1 MTISPSPSDCVVE
14 TASGKL
20 RGQIQNDIY
29 TFKGIPYGTDTGGP
43 NRFQPPQP
51 IHWTGVRDARS
62 FGPRAIQNPWPAV
75 TVPPFIWVGDTGPT
89 GEDCLVLNVFTG
101 SLDDTRKRPVM
112 VFFHGGGFQLGAGNA
127 PGYDGSNL
135 ARRDVVMVTVNHR
148 LNVFG
153 HLFLGDA
160 DGGRYADSGNV
171 GMLDAVAALEWVKLN
186 ISRFGG
192 DPDNVTIFG
201 QSGGGSKVAV
211 LMTMPRAR
219 GLFHRAIIQSAS
231 TLLALATRE
240 EAERNTHHFLAELGL
255 DRSKLGALHDMPA
268 EQLLKAMNGAIKSAG
283 QIDNYRPVVDGRSI
297 PTQPF
302 DAGSAH
308 LSAHIPLMIGWCETE
323 QRFGF
328 ANNPSVYQLD
338 AQQVQTRVASFLG
351 VAEPEAAQLIEVYR
365 RCRPTDKPGDLLA
378 LIYSD
383 QRYRRSVTRAAQ
395 QKVEHGGAPTYL
407 YLFNWK
413 TPVMD
418 GLLRAPHLL
427 CIPFAFGNVD
437 LATEITGTGA
447 DRYVLQD
454 EMAGAWVAFAQSG
467 NPNHAGLPTWLPYN
481 LTDRPTMVF
490 DRQTQL
496 INDPAREERIAFEP
510 YPRYAPANLAS

>member
-1 MTISPSPSDCVVE
+1 MNISASSSTCVVE
-14 TASGKL
+14 TASGRV
-20 RGQIQNDIY
+20 RGQIHDGIY
-29 TFKGIPYGTDTGGP
+29 SFKGIPYGANTGGV
-43 NRFQPPQP
+43 NRFQAPQP
-51 IHWTGVRDARS
+51 IAWAGVRDAQS
-62 FGPRAIQNPWPAV
+62 FGPRAVQKPWPAV
-75 TVPPFIWVGDTGPT
+75 AVPPFAWVRDTGPT
-89 GEDCLVLNVFTG
+89 GEDCLVLNVY
-101 SLDDTRKRPVM
+101 SRAIDDTSRRPVM
-112 VFFHGGGFQLGAGNA
+112 VFFHGGGFQVGAGNA

-153 HLFLGDA
+153 HLFLDEA
-160 DGGRYADSGNV
+160 DGGRYADSGNA

-219 GLFHRAIIQSAS
+219 GLFHKAIIQSAS

-240 EAERNTHHFLAELGL
+240 EAERNTHFFLAELGL
-255 DRSKLGALHDMPA
+255 DRSRLGALHEMPA
-268 EQLLKAMNGAIKSAG
+268 EHLLQAMIGAIKSAG
-283 QIDNYRPVVDGRSI
+283 QVDNYRPMVDGRTI

-302 DAGSAH
+302 DAASAPI
-308 LSAHIPLMIGWCETE
+308 SADVPLMIGWCETE

-328 ANNPSVYQLD
+328 ASDPGVYQLD
-338 AQQVQTRVASFLG
+338 AQQVRERTALFLG
-351 VAEPEAAQLIEVYR
+351 VAESEAAKLLEVYR
-365 RCRPTDKPGDLLA
+365 SGRPRDKPGDLLA

-395 QKVEHGGAPTYL
+395 QKVAQGGAPSYF

-413 TPVMD
+413 TPVLD

-437 LATEITGTGA
+437 LATGITGTGV

-454 EMAGAWVAFAQSG
+454 EMAGAWVAFARSG
-467 NPNHAGLPTWLPYN
+467 NPNHPGLPTWMPYQ

-496 INDPAREERIAFEP
+496 VNDPAREERIAFEP
-510 YPRYAPANLAS
+510 YPRYVPSTGGG